1 MLYYSH
7 IASSKLYSSSIFYT
21 SFNFIKLKSNF
32 IYFNIFAWLIA
43 TDYFNELL
51 IILYELS

>member
-1 MLYYSH
+1 MLYYLH